1 MSFWT
6 PIFIWCL
13 GYLSQSTA
21 ASGKITLSALK
32 SLKNCVE
39 AEILP
44 AVTHLWKPKPEHYF
58 HKMKLSGQ
66 AAIRDGLTT
75 NHDNSKLFS
84 LALRKSQKT
93 EDWNQNSSPALLK
106 YKQCSSIGA
115 GTKSG
120 TKELLCIS
128 WFNLSF
134 NGVMTFP
141 RAVWAHSCGQGGG
154 RFALTLNEANL
165 QIFLRHHFHSQ
176 WGGKRCSDIPAK
188 QRHFHLTR
196 EQSSSASSRLEMSP
210 GMWSQQLKPG
220 GFYYEI

>member
-6 PIFIWCL
+6 HIFIWCL
-13 GYLSQSTA
+13 GCLSQSTA

-44 AVTHLWKPKPEHYF
+44 AVTHLWKPKPEHCF

-84 LALRKSQKT
+84 LALKKSQKT
-93 EDWNQNSSPALLK
+93 EDWNQNSSSALLK

-154 RFALTLNEANL
+154 RFALWMKPICRFSWGI
-165 QIFLRHHFHSQ
+165 IFTASE
-176 WGGKRCSDIPAK
+176 GGKDA
-188 QRHFHLTR
+188 LTFL
-196 EQSSSASSRLEMSP
+196 QSRDTFTLQESKAAQPPP
-210 GMWSQQLKPG
+210 G
-220 GFYYEI
+220 